1 MWVLCGVTASQDATG
16 SHRFMGRAGEKTKL
30 GSMGT
35 RSSSFSPEHR
45 GLGLDQALAYASG
58 KKKKPQANGLFCEFI
73 PQTFGTKCSIIN
85 KNPKTYIGVQCKGQ
99 KKKKDS

>member
-58 KKKKPQANGLFCEFI
+58 KKKSLRQMVFFVN
-73 PQTFGTKCSIIN
+73 SY
-85 KNPKTYIGVQCKGQ
+85 PKHLAPNVA
-99 KKKKDS
+99 